1 MYIIMNRL
9 NEIFFSTL
17 SKEYCVYF
25 YLMMVIFFVF
35 LLMAMFTIVVHI
47 VKRNKETDYLL
58 MITNTFTLGVIYF
71 QNRLLYSMCVN

>member
-1 MYIIMNRL
+1 MNTL
-9 NEIFFSTL
+9 NEIFFTPL

-35 LLMAMFTIVVHI
+35 LAMTMFTIVI
-47 VKRNKETDYLL
+47 RIIKYNKKTDYLL
-58 MITNTFTLGVIYF
+58 LTTNAFTLALVYF